1 MEHENR
7 YPHLDDT
14 EFPDVETV
22 DVYEYENEYDYSRW
36 TDNVRI
42 KLCNVPWESD
52 GSNAVKFDNEEE
64 RDKWFDNLEG
74 ETKEFP
80 SMFHEMPKQNVKVPV
95 PFPVAMTYNYVVV
108 DIPVMPTEGLPL
120 EFESSKNRYK
130 RTFWFILDVQS
141 TAPNTTELV
150 LMQDYWT
157 NYVNSVEIPF
167 MMLRRGHAPMSKTS
181 VEKYL
186 TDPMHNNDYLLAP
199 DVSYGRESIA
209 HSQKWFPFGNGTKFL
224 CVACTMPL
232 DKFITRAYQTTPSI
246 NSTPVFEDMTENNL
260 EVSPWSVWTQPVP
273 SWSEYT
279 SGRPDGTSPNATR
292 SERIMQ
298 DYDIT
303 EWRWALGNQDY
314 HDTTVHI
321 DHLHDM
327 GVHSGVSVYAILSTD
342 AEEFLNQ
349 MDTCYP
355 QWYSTVLGAF
365 DVSGDMFEIK
375 RTVTVLCES
384 SFTVYEVRECE
395 GLLGTINL
403 KKADFKYSSRYAD
416 ITKLYTFPYSWLEL
430 QDDSGR
436 VVEVHVEELSS
447 NAELKFKTSMAFPWI
462 NYNAFFEGIG
472 GDGNPAVFE
481 WRNVNGTD
489 TEMNIECSDWRR
501 LMFSHSI
508 PVFAL
513 YQQAERRWGCE
524 NAGTIEYGRLGAMT
538 KYRNADDGANTSQW
552 NERDMALVTEANKID
567 AADAQ
572 YNAAVYTAN
581 ATATNE
587 KNNAQVDKDNID
599 DSTAQAQKN
608 VGYAC
613 TAERKNQEKNSR
625 AASDM
630 LKWSDAEQGAAVW
643 YDLQQQR
650 STLNYN
656 LDASFATTM
665 INGVAGVVAGAI
677 GGTAGGSFASGG
689 GITPHGQLGAI
700 AGVGVGAVNMLS
712 SSMCFGFTASKDV
725 NIFNASCEAAVNKL
739 NNAVNY
745 SGLRNFILNGVYL
758 TDSGATV
765 QSANV
770 DMGVPTTISNDPK
783 DGVSYWVTDNA
794 CDAKEKQAK
803 ETKEVNQ
810 ANAKRTCDNVKGASG
825 DVGTADRMKNARI
838 NAAAAIRDS
847 EKRRAARHRYRDY
860 NNRIATQNTLTRQA
874 KRTMIQDRRD
884 LETGFVDAAHSM
896 PVTCGQY
903 IGDASDDVMKWR
915 GLQVKV
921 RTQTDSAI
929 AQAGD
934 QMLRYG
940 YMVNQ
945 SWDFDG
951 FNVMPKFTYWEVE
964 DLWLFGGEKGIP
976 EDGQEYIKSMLKKGV
991 TVWHNPDDMGRYSIY
1006 ENR

>member
-36 TDNVRI
+36 TENVRI

-120 EFESSKNRYK
+120 EFENAKNRYK

-167 MMLRRGHAPMSKTS
+167 MMLRRGHAPMKKTS

-186 TDPMHNNDYLLAP
+186 NDPMHNNDYLLAP

-209 HSQKWFPFGNGTKFL
+209 HSQRWFPFGNGTKFL
-224 CVACTMPL
+224 CVACVMPL
-232 DKFITRAYQTTPSI
+232 DKFITRAYQTTPSV

-273 SWSEYT
+273 SWSGYT
-279 SGRPDGTSPNATR
+279 SGRPEGTSPNATR
-292 SERIMQ
+292 SERVMQ
-298 DYDIT
+298 DYDIQDWT
-303 EWRWALGNQDY
+303 WALGGQDY

-327 GVHSGVSVYAILSTD
+327 GIHSGVSVYAILASD
-342 AEEFLNQ
+342 AEEFLDQ

-355 QWYSTVLGAF
+355 QWFSTVLGAF
-365 DVSGDMFEIK
+365 DVSADMFEIK
-375 RTVTVLCES
+375 ETITVLCES

-395 GLLGTINL
+395 GLLGTLNL
-403 KKADFKYSSRYAD
+403 TREDFKYSSKYSD
-416 ITKLYTFPYSWLEL
+416 IAKLYTFPYSWLEL

-436 VVEVHVEELSS
+436 VIEVHVEELSS

-462 NYNAFFEGIG
+462 NYSAFFDGIG
-472 GDGNPAVFE
+472 GDGNPSVYE
-481 WRNVNGTD
+481 WRNINGSS
-489 TEMNIECSDWRR
+489 TEMNLECSDWRR
-501 LMFSHSI
+501 LMFSHDV

-552 NERDMALVTEANKID
+552 NERDMALVTEANENDSATAHYYNTETI
-567 AADAQ
+567 ADAERDNLKTMAEAEQ
-572 YNAAVYTAN
+572 TNENALAEMRKTNTTTATKAERDMAILQSRGAAMVAAYGNVKNGLDCQANINAALIQQGIEITQSI
-581 ATATNE
+581 ATTVIS
-587 KNNAQVDKDNID
+587 NNASVVGGAVSGAAFGPVGAVVGAGAGTVQAIAATVSLPVTIMADKAALTISNTLSQALVENAQANTK
-599 DSTAQAQKN
+599 DSTKYMC
-608 VGYAC
+608 GYYP
-613 TAERKNQEKNSR
+613 TGYS
-625 AASDM
+625 
-630 LKWSDAEQGAAVW
+630 L
-643 YDLQQQR
+643 
-650 STLNYN
+650 T
-656 LDASFATTM
+656 
-665 INGVAGVVAGAI
+665 
-677 GGTAGGSFASGG
+677 GGTASYDGDAED
-689 GITPHGQLGAI
+689 GITYK
-700 AGVGVGAVNMLS
+700 S
-712 SSMCFGFTASKDV
+712 
-725 NIFNASCEAAVNKL
+725 
-739 NNAVNY
+739 
-745 SGLRNFILNGVYL
+745 
-758 TDSGATV
+758 TDKHATSLDT
-765 QSANV
+765 QATLDRS
-770 DMGVPTTISNDPK
+770 THISNATNIK
-783 DGVSYWVTDNA
+783 
-794 CDAKEKQAK
+794 
-803 ETKEVNQ
+803 
-810 ANAKRTCDNVKGASG
+810 NAKDTCADHRYTQ
-825 DVGTADRMKNARI
+825 TADGARHVRDARI
-838 NAAAAIRDS
+838 RNAART
-847 EKRRAARHRYRDY
+847 RYRDY

-903 IGDASDDVMKWR
+903 MGDASDDVMKWR

-940 YMVNQ
+940 YMLNQ

-991 TVWHNPDDMGRYSIY
+991 TVWHNPDDMGHYSIY